1 MPEDNK
7 ETKDSYSVL
16 LEKLDAME
24 AKYASLEKKYDDV
37 VSFNKALL
45 ERDNPSGTHVDTEE
59 EKFAKASK
67 EKFAKMLKG
76 E

>member
-1 MPEDNK
+1 MPDDNK
-7 ETKDSYSVL
+7 DIKDSYSVL
-16 LEKLDAME
+16 LEKLDAID
-24 AKYASLEKKYDDV
+24 AKYATLEKKYDDV
-37 VSFNKALL
+37 ISFNKALL

>member
-7 ETKDSYSVL
+7 DTKDSYSVL

-24 AKYASLEKKYDDV
+24 TKYATLEKKYDDV
-37 VSFNKALL
+37 ISFNKALL
-45 ERDNPSGTHVDTEE
+45 ERDNPSGTHVETEE
-59 EKFAKASK
+59 EKFTKASE

>member
-7 ETKDSYSVL
+7 DTKDSYSVL

-24 AKYASLEKKYDDV
+24 AKYATLEKKYDDV
-37 VSFNKALL
+37 ISFNKALL
-45 ERDNPSGTHVDTEE
+45 ERDKPSGTHVETEE
-59 EKFAKASK
+59 EKFKKASD